1 MKMKIKKIATFKKF
15 GIALISVSICFLIP
29 KLEGHMS

>member
-15 GIALISVSICFLIP
+15 GMMP
-29 KLEGHMS
+29 KLEDHMIKDLLTLAKS